1 MNLDKLLKQPNTL
14 PSAPKVIRKL
24 MDTFNQDEVDIM
36 YAASLIEDDPVLTAK
51 LLKMANSAFFGLH
64 RSVSN
69 ARDAINVMGLIKV
82 RALVIGAS
90 LGDGFHSVGGVN
102 LNQFWRYSLNAA
114 NLSRY
119 IALPIKI
126 DESTAFTAGL
136 VHGIG
141 ELMMHVG
148 MPEAMQDLDRS
159 IPMLDLK
166 RARAE
171 QGLFGYS
178 YAEVGAALARDW
190 RFPKKMIDA
199 IQHQTAPFDNDVYE
213 PIAGVIHVASWRA
226 RAQELSMGSE
236 GLINTYPD
244 PVGVALGI
252 DPDIIIGEDIPS
264 LTSASAEAQ
273 AETA

>member
-24 MDTFNQDEVDIM
+24 MDTFSQEEVDTI
-36 YAASLIEDDPVLTAK
+36 YVASLIEDDPVLTAK

-90 LGDGFHSVGGVN
+90 LGEGFHSVGSVN
-102 LNQFWRYSLNAA
+102 LNQFWRYSMNAA

-126 DESTAFTAGL
+126 DENTAFTAGL

-141 ELMMHVG
+141 ELMMHVA

-178 YAEVGAALARDW
+178 YADVGAALAREW
-190 RFPKKMIDA
+190 KFPKKMVDA
-199 IQHQTAPFDNDVYE
+199 ILHQTAPFDNDVYE

-226 RAQELSMGSE
+226 RAQELSLGSE

-244 PVGVALGI
+244 PVGVALGL
-252 DPDIIIGEDIPS
+252 DPDILIGEDIPA
-264 LTSASAEAQ
+264 LTKASAEA
-273 AETA
+273 ETEAA